1 MTTMTLRQLA
11 ERRPD
16 RLREVLAQ
24 RAEQGQAV
32 LPRDLEAMLDAFL
45 RARTVQESAPPQ
57 TTEEKLAALR
67 GVVDAGGPQTPVRS
81 LPRWTGPTIGG
92 RSRRQVD
99 DEKVLPLNDTE
110 PLAQHGLLNAL
121 IGHGATRSNMPSLE
135 DVGSMSP
142 AMGVM
147 KATQGAARTLT
158 NGMYSRLDEAAKML
172 PKKGVPAS
180 GVMNWLKKSPE
191 GINPEEAAFRKLD
204 QWLSSQ
210 GTKTV
215 TPEMLASHLQAN
227 PAPFPKVK
235 TLQTQK
241 DNVVQWLERNNE
253 GIPQSPDEWMQLSAR
268 LERDAQ
274 QSQRG
279 GYNRAANQLFTFA
292 EDAGRHA
299 EGVST
304 VTGSTA
310 GQPKFSRY
318 QVPGGE
324 NYRET
329 LLTLPHQAPEGVPD
343 GFTLKQ
349 SSNGQ
354 WGVYGPGP
362 MTENRYGS
370 GATPDEALEKFR
382 SLGHTGKPDFRSSHF
397 PDDPNL
403 LLHTRANDR
412 TLPSGEPGRFVEE
425 VQSDWH
431 QQGAKEGYQDPS
443 KKVAWQEAEKAYS
456 AARRLK
462 IDEWDKLRDM
472 ADRLGNPNAA
482 DAPPELIQQLARWK
496 EASRVVDE
504 ADAVYREAGRHLG
517 GVPDAPFKDTWP
529 DLGLKQQLIEAAND
543 PKAEW
548 LGFTGGKTQAD
559 RYDLSKH
566 IDALHYAKSGDGYWL
581 AADLKNGGQ
590 HAFGN
595 TIPADELADHV
606 GKEMAERI
614 IEGAGTARDAAGGKT
629 LAGLDLQVGG
639 EGMRAFYDQKLPKRL
654 EKIVKPFGGTVEP
667 GKIPTS
673 RVTNPREELIRSLQE
688 NDPNGV
694 WSDADNIA
702 EFGAPASDGAL
713 EEAARTQGIP
723 GLSHRATEGESMWM
737 SRLTPEMKE
746 AIKRGVPLMTVLAA
760 TSGTLANMGQRT
772 TQRGGQ

>member
-329 LLTLPHQAPEGVPD
+329 LLTLPARPKESYSSFINKMEKKYGAGYENEQLTPAEQ
-343 GFTLKQ
+343 TLQ
-349 SSNGQ
+349 TSL
-354 WGVYGPGP
+354 W
-362 MTENRYGS
+362 
-370 GATPDEALEKFR
+370 DEAQEY
-382 SLGHTGKPDFRSSHF
+382 GHTSGRPDDAAFRSSHF

-403 LLHTRANDR
+403 LVHTRANDR

-431 QQGAKEGYQDPS
+431 QKGAKEGYANDPPRQFTPE
-443 KKVAWQEAEKAYS
+443 QEARFNELVTQQQKWPLS
-456 AARRLK
+456 GQDRIDMLELLRLK
-462 IDEWDKLRDM
+462 DRNKL
-472 ADRLGNPNAA
+472 PS
-482 DAPPELIQQLARWK
+482 PI
-496 EASRVVDE
+496 
-504 ADAVYREAGRHLG
+504 
-517 GVPDAPFKDTWP
+517 PDAPFKDTWP